1 MTMKSVAEELETAWN
16 EASAES
22 GLHVEGVLSRW
33 AAERAGETFYL
44 LFSRKTGLHDSLV
57 RGLFN
62 DWCKL
67 PHDEAVALKKE
78 YGVNSGFCAYMAR
91 YIENKT
97 ACAGMSTAAH
107 VYDGAEEE
115 VSGEVH

>member
-1 MTMKSVAEELETAWN
+1 MKNIAAELEQAWK
-16 EASAES
+16 EATDES
-22 GLHVEGVLSRW
+22 GFHAEGLLSRV
-33 AAERAGETFYL
+33 AAEKAGENFYR
-44 LFSRKTGLHDSLV
+44 LFFKKTGMHDGLV

-67 PHDEAVALKKE
+67 PHEEAAALKKE
-78 YGVNSGFCAYMAR
+78 HGVTNGFCAYMAR
-91 YIENKT
+91 YIENRT